1 MTNAALRGKPDA
13 GNPHVRFDEGE
24 VAPAATPRRGSL
36 LYKIIVKVKPGMT
49 PKEVVMDVDYKPNK
63 DDSVDVS
70 NFGMSIVKALQDF
83 KPVKES

>member
-1 MTNAALRGKPDA
+1 M
-13 GNPHVRFDEGE
+13 
-24 VAPAATPRRGSL
+24 
-36 LYKIIVKVKPGMT
+36 KIIVKIKPGAT
-49 PKEVVMDVDYKPNK
+49 PKEVVMDVDYKLNK